1 MINPKSISFRINAAF
16 LVVVSVLLL
25 VFGAVNYVL
34 TRDALQSEL
43 DSRVETVL
51 GRLGYSLPNA
61 VWNFDKASI
70 AAIQEAEM
78 ASVFVRGIALETDS
92 EGVIG
97 IVRDPA
103 GKLVEAAKPDAGFD
117 DVKEIELKFDNAGQ
131 KVTVG
136 TLRVYVTHDSIK
148 ATLERELYLLG
159 LQIVVLDVA
168 LVLTL
173 SFGLRLLVLRPL
185 RTVSTALR
193 DIAQGDA
200 DLTRRLDERRGD
212 EIGEVAHWFNVFVAH
227 IQSVIGQVR
236 EGSSELAVAA
246 EQTSRIT
253 EESNDSIQAQREQVA
268 QVTESVG
275 VFADQAKSISGRTVE
290 ASDAASLA
298 QAEATKGHDV
308 VFAAVHSMEAL
319 SQEVDHVGGVIQ
331 QLTHSSD
338 RIAAV
343 LDVIKEIAGQTNL
356 LALNAAIE
364 AARAGEAGRGFAVV
378 ADEVRKLANRT
389 HESTVEVGTVITQL
403 RADVAKAQSAMAQ
416 GKGRA
421 DEASRQAQAAGEA
434 INTITA
440 AFERIGAVNRDIAES
455 AGQQA
460 ELVENVSRNIVR
472 MNEVAEAAAAGS
484 DQTAEAS
491 ESLARLAEQLRGVVD
506 RFRV

>member
-1 MINPKSISFRINAAF
+1 M
-16 LVVVSVLLL
+16 
-25 VFGAVNYVL
+25 
-34 TRDALQSEL
+34 
-43 DSRVETVL
+43 
-51 GRLGYSLPNA
+51 
-61 VWNFDKASI
+61 
-70 AAIQEAEM
+70 
-78 ASVFVRGIALETDS
+78 
-92 EGVIG
+92 
-97 IVRDPA
+97 
-103 GKLVEAAKPDAGFD
+103 
-117 DVKEIELKFDNAGQ
+117 
-131 KVTVG
+131 
-136 TLRVYVTHDSIK
+136 
-148 ATLERELYLLG
+148 
-159 LQIVVLDVA
+159 
-168 LVLTL
+168 
-173 SFGLRLLVLRPL
+173 
-185 RTVSTALR
+185 
-193 DIAQGDA
+193 
-200 DLTRRLDERRGD
+200 
-212 EIGEVAHWFNVFVAH
+212 
-227 IQSVIGQVR
+227 
-236 EGSSELAVAA
+236 
-246 EQTSRIT
+246 
-253 EESNDSIQAQREQVA
+253 
-268 QVTESVG
+268 
-275 VFADQAKSISGRTVE
+275 E